1 MLKGSPKYAKN
12 ELLIGVTIGGDA
24 AESVDNTH
32 LLVVMRVRLLHKIG
46 LYNLTNWN
54 GLKKTARKTHENYS
68 RLLRHF

>member
-32 LLVVMRVRLLHKIG
+32 LLVVMRV
-46 LYNLTNWN
+46 
-54 GLKKTARKTHENYS
+54 S
-68 RLLRHF
+68 RISDH